1 MAGEGAASIGG
12 ALWPRR
18 YSRARQARPGHD
30 VASETGAVAD
40 SRRPRLQAAGFRCPY
55 APSVEFFSG
64 SERMRLPVTAKIALA
79 TAGAIGG
86 VPGSP
91 MPPHLAPPDSAKCVS
106 MTGESAIRAIS

>member
-1 MAGEGAASIGG
+1 MAGEGAASIAARYAALQYPRSPSAAATKRRRAPTAPTGG
-12 ALWPRR
+12 PR
-18 YSRARQARPGHD
+18 G
-30 VASETGAVAD
+30 
-40 SRRPRLQAAGFRCPY
+40 CPY

-91 MPPHLAPPDSAKCVS
+91 MPPHFPAADSAQWALMV
-106 MTGESAIRAIS
+106 G